1 MSDFHLPSALIGG
14 AVCSAVTVAVLFTW
28 ALCIVSADADRALE
42 LATDEDAVDYRRA
55 ENVVPIERARVG
67 R

>member
-1 MSDFHLPSALIGG
+1 MSDFDLTSALIGG
-14 AVCSAVTVAVLFTW
+14 AVCSALTVAVLFTW

-42 LATDEDAVDYRRA
+42 LATDEDQTFLRA
-55 ENVVPIERARVG
+55 ESVEIEERARVG